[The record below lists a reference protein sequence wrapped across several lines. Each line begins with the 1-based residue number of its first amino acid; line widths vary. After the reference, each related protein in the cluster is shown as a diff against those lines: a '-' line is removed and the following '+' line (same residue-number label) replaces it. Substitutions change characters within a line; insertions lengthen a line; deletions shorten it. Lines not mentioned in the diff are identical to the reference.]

1 MQNTATSY
9 DDKFAFAVQPWIDG
23 CILGYIVCGAY
34 ICLCKLKFFF
44 FFFPFFFISD
54 RFPKEL
60 PFSLILSL
68 YIR

>member
-34 ICLCKLKFFF
+34 VCLCKLKFFSSFSF
-44 FFFPFFFISD
+44 FFHF
-54 RFPKEL
+54 R
-60 PFSLILSL
+60 
-68 YIR
+68 